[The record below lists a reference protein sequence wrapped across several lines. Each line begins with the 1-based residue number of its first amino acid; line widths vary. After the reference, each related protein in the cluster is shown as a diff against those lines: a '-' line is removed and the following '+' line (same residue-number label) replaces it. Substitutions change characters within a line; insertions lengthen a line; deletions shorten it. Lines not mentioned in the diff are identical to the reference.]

1 LKRIYFV
8 LFYLLCVSTAL
19 AQSPSVA
26 LTFDD
31 LPAAGTNDA
40 TEIRAIN
47 LAILNALDRHHAP
60 ATAFV
65 IGQNADLTSQSWPML
80 EEWKHR
86 GYTLGNHTWSHPN
99 FADLTIAQEEDD
111 ILKGERTIA
120 PLLDS
125 GIKFLRFPY
134 NGTGDTAEKH
144 AAILSFLEAHN
155 YQVATCTIDNEDYVF
170 AAVYNKMLARHDEQ
184 SATRL
189 RQAYLD
195 YTATEIDYYTH
206 LHKQIFGREIP
217 HVMLLH
223 ASRLNAD
230 TINQV
235 LALFTVRGYRFVTL
249 TQAQSDSA
257 YATPETY
264 ATKYGPMWGY
274 RWAKELGIS
283 LKNNHETEPPTWIS
297 EYGK

>member
-1 LKRIYFV
+1 MKRIYFA
-8 LFYLLCVSTAL
+8 LFCLLSVRIAL
-19 AQSPSVA
+19 AQSSSVA

-31 LPAAGTNDA
+31 LPAAGTSDA

-47 LAILNALDRHHAP
+47 LAILNSLDRHHAP

-65 IGQNADLTSQSWPML
+65 IGQNAHLTSQSWPML
-80 EEWKHR
+80 KEWKHR
-86 GYTLGNHTWSHPN
+86 GYTIGNHTWSHPN
-99 FADLTIAQEEDD
+99 YADLTIAQEEED
-111 ILKGERTIA
+111 ILKGEGAIA
-120 PLLDS
+120 SLLAPS
-125 GIKFLRFPY
+125 IKFLRFPY
-134 NGTGDTAEKH
+134 NGTGDTPEKH
-144 AAILSFLEAHN
+144 GAILSFLKAHH
-155 YQVATCTIDNEDYVF
+155 YQIATCTIDNEDYVF
-170 AAVYNKMLARHDEQ
+170 AAVYNKMLARHDEE
-184 SATRL
+184 AVTRL

-195 YTATEIDYYTH
+195 YTAREIDYYTH
-206 LHKQIFGREIP
+206 LNKQIFGREIP

-249 TQAQSDSA
+249 TQAQSDPA
-257 YATPETY
+257 YATPDTY

-274 RWAKELGIS
+274 SWAKELGIS
-283 LKNNHETEPPTWIS
+283 VKNNYETEPPTWIS

>member
-1 LKRIYFV
+1 MKGICLFIV
-8 LFYLLCVSTAL
+8 LFSSIAFS
-19 AQSPSVA
+19 QSRSVA

-31 LPAAGTNDA
+31 LPATGTTDA

-47 LAILNALDRHHAP
+47 MAILNSLDRHHAP

-65 IGQNADLTSQSWPML
+65 IGQNAHLTSQSWPIL
-80 EEWKHR
+80 EEWRHR
-86 GYTLGNHTWSHPN
+86 GYRLGNHTWSHPN
-99 FADLTIAQEEDD
+99 FADLTVAQEEDD
-111 ILKGERTIA
+111 ILRGEHAIA
-120 PLLDS
+120 PLLS
-125 GIKFLRFPY
+125 PGVKYLRFPY
-134 NGTGDTAEKH
+134 NGTGDTPEKH
-144 AAILSFLEAHN
+144 VAILRVLDAHN

-170 AAVYNKMLARHDEQ
+170 AAVYNKMLARHDVQ

-235 LALFTVRGYRFVTL
+235 LALFVVRGYRFVTL
-249 TQAQSDSA
+249 PQAQSDPA
-257 YATPETY
+257 YATPDTY

>member
-1 LKRIYFV
+1 MKGAG
-8 LFYLLCVSTAL
+8 LFIIGLLFSSIAFS
-19 AQSPSVA
+19 QSRSVA

-31 LPAAGTNDA
+31 LPAAGTTDA
-40 TEIRAIN
+40 VEIREIN
-47 LAILNALDRHHAP
+47 LAILDSLDLHHAP

-65 IGQNADLTSQSWPML
+65 IGQNAHLTSESWPML
-80 EEWKHR
+80 EEWKHH

-99 FADLTIAQEEDD
+99 FSDLTIVQEEED
-111 ILKGERTIA
+111 ILKGERAIG
-120 PLLDS
+120 PLLAP

-134 NGTGDTAEKH
+134 NGTGNTPEKH
-144 AAILSFLEAHN
+144 EAILSFLKAHH
-155 YQVATCTIDNEDYVF
+155 YQIATCTIDNEDYVF
-170 AAVYNKMLARHDEQ
+170 AAVYNKMLARHD
-184 SATRL
+184 ADAAARL
-189 RQAYLD
+189 RAAYLD

-249 TQAQSDSA
+249 TQAQSDPA
-257 YATPETY
+257 YATPDTY

>member
-1 LKRIYFV
+1 MKALRVVIAG
-8 LFYLLCVSTAL
+8 LLLYAAAF

-31 LPAAGTNDA
+31 LPAVGTNDGA
-40 TEIRAIN
+40 EVKSIN
-47 LAILNALDRHHAP
+47 LALLNALDKHKAP

-65 IGQNADLTSQSWPML
+65 IGQLADLTPQSRLML
-80 EEWKHR
+80 QEWKRR
-86 GYTLGNHTWSHPN
+86 GYTIGNHTWSHPN
-99 FADLTIAQEEDD
+99 FAQTTLSQEEYD
-111 ILKGERTIA
+111 ILHGEQAIA
-120 PLLDS
+120 TLLTT
-125 GIKFLRFPY
+125 GMKFLRFPY

-144 AAILSFLEAHN
+144 TEILAFLKAHN
-155 YQVATCTIDNEDYVF
+155 YQIATCTIDNEDYLF
-170 AAVYNKMLARHDEQ
+170 ADAYSKMLAHHDAD
-184 SATRL
+184 SASRL
-189 RQAYLD
+189 RAAYLD

-230 TINQV
+230 TIEQV
-235 LALFTVRGYRFVTL
+235 LALFTARGYRFVTL
-249 TQAQSDSA
+249 TQAQSDPA
-257 YATPETY
+257 YASPDTY

-274 RWAKELGIS
+274 RWAQELGIS
-283 LKNNHETEPPTWIS
+283 LKGNHEAEPPAWIS

>member
-1 LKRIYFV
+1 MKRICFV
-8 LFYLLCVSTAL
+8 LFCLLCVSTTL

-31 LPAAGTNDA
+31 LPAAGTSDT

-47 LAILNALDRHHAP
+47 LAILNSLDRHHAP

-65 IGQNADLTSQSWPML
+65 IGQNAHLTSESWPML

-99 FADLTIAQEEDD
+99 FADLTIVQEEDD
-111 ILKGERTIA
+111 ILKGERAIA
-120 PLLDS
+120 PLLAP

-134 NGTGDTAEKH
+134 NGTGDTSEKH
-144 AAILSFLEAHN
+144 DAILSFLKAHH
-155 YQVATCTIDNEDYVF
+155 YQIATCTIDNEDYVF
-170 AAVYNKMLARHDEQ
+170 AAVYNKMLARHD
-184 SATRL
+184 ADAAARL
-189 RQAYLD
+189 RAAYLD

-230 TINQV
+230 MINQV
-235 LALFTVRGYRFVTL
+235 LALFTVRGYQFVTL
-249 TQAQSDSA
+249 TQAQSDPG
-257 YATPETY
+257 YATPDTY

>member
-1 LKRIYFV
+1 MKKICFV
-8 LFYLLCVSTAL
+8 LFCLLCVSTAI

-31 LPAAGTNDA
+31 LPAVGASDA
-40 TEIRAIN
+40 IEVRAIN
-47 LAILNALDRHHAP
+47 LEILNSLDRHHAP

-65 IGQNADLTSQSWPML
+65 IGQNAHLTSQSWPML

-86 GYTLGNHTWSHPN
+86 GYVLGNHTWSHPN
-99 FADLTIAQEEDD
+99 FADLTIAQEEED
-111 ILKGERTIA
+111 ILKGERAIA
-120 PLLDS
+120 PLLAP

-134 NGTGDTAEKH
+134 NGTGNTSEKH
-144 AAILSFLEAHN
+144 DAILSFLKAHN
-155 YQVATCTIDNEDYVF
+155 YQIATCTIDNEDYVF
-170 AAVYNKMLARHDEQ
+170 AAAYNKMLTKHDAD

-189 RQAYLD
+189 RAAYLD

-230 TINQV
+230 TINQI

-249 TQAQSDSA
+249 TQAQSDPA
-257 YATPETY
+257 YATPDTY

-283 LKNNHETEPPTWIS
+283 LKNNHETEPPAWIS